1 MLLKNWMNLQMNHIR
16 QGEQKYKFSN
26 FESCYPS
33 PITNEYT
40 YSFHC
45 IYRSPGKITPESQSI
60 VEGILDSI
68 VEEITQ
74 PPNAHI
80 QRILDDIINN
90 VVKPVEEVVASRSEP
105 ILVETSPEIAKKA
118 VKRSKHEAF
127 SRSGYVKKR
136 RKSKSVTSPKHNND
150 GSSESEVSDF

>member
-16 QGEQKYKFSN
+16 QGEQKYKPSK
-26 FESCYPS
+26 FEYCYAS
-33 PITNEYT
+33 TITNECT
-40 YSFHC
+40 YSFHNF
-45 IYRSPGKITPESQSI
+45 RSPGKTTPESQSI
-60 VEGILDSI
+60 VGGILDSI

-90 VVKPVEEVVASRSEP
+90 VVKPVEEVVASKSKP

>member
-1 MLLKNWMNLQMNHIR
+1 MYL
-16 QGEQKYKFSN
+16 F
-26 FESCYPS
+26 
-33 PITNEYT
+33 
-40 YSFHC
+40 FHN
-45 IYRSPGKITPESQSI
+45 YRSPGKITPESQFI

-90 VVKPVEEVVASRSEP
+90 VVKPVEEVVASKSKP
-105 ILVETSPEIAKKA
+105 ILVETPPEIAKKA
-118 VKRSKHEAF
+118 VKRAKHEAF

-136 RKSKSVTSPKHNND
+136 RKSKSVTSPKQDND

>member
-1 MLLKNWMNLQMNHIR
+1 MNHIR
-16 QGEQKYKFSN
+16 QGEQKYKPSK
-26 FESCYPS
+26 FESGYTS
-33 PITNEYT
+33 TITNECTNY
-40 YSFHC
+40 FHN
-45 IYRSPGKITPESQSI
+45 YRSPGKINSESQII

-90 VVKPVEEVVASRSEP
+90 VVKPVEEVVASKSKP
-105 ILVETSPEIAKKA
+105 VLVETSTEIAKKA

-136 RKSKSVTSPKHNND
+136 RKSKSVTSPKQDND

>member
-1 MLLKNWMNLQMNHIR
+1 MSKNTNL
-16 QGEQKYKFSN
+16 
-26 FESCYPS
+26 PS
-33 PITNEYT
+33 LNLVILQQLPNNNECT
-40 YSFHC
+40 YLFFHN
-45 IYRSPGKITPESQSI
+45 YRSPGKITPESQII

-90 VVKPVEEVVASRSEP
+90 VVKPVEEVVASKSKP
-105 ILVETSPEIAKKA
+105 VLVETSTEIAKKA

-136 RKSKSVTSPKHNND
+136 RKSKSVTSPKQDND
-150 GSSESEVSDF
+150 GSSESEVSDFLH

>member
-1 MLLKNWMNLQMNHIR
+1 MNHIS
-16 QGEQKYKFSN
+16 QGEQKYKFSK
-26 FESCYPS
+26 FESCYTS
-33 PITNEYT
+33 TITNECTNY
-40 YSFHC
+40 FHN
-45 IYRSPGKITPESQSI
+45 YRSPGKITPESQII

-90 VVKPVEEVVASRSEP
+90 VVKPVEEVVASKSKP
-105 ILVETSPEIAKKA
+105 ILVETPPEIAKKA
-118 VKRSKHEAF
+118 VKRAKHEAF

-136 RKSKSVTSPKHNND
+136 RKSKSVTSPKQNND